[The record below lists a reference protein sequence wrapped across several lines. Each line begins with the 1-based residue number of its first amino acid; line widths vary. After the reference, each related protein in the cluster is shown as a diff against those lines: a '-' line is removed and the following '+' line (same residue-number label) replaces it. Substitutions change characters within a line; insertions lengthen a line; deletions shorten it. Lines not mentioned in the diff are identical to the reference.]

1 MSVIAK
7 MQLNG
12 VLDFGSGSVS
22 KLSCVC
28 ENDLMA
34 AYAKADED
42 KLFTRYSPW
51 GEMKLGHSLRSFPD
65 GQKFYVIVLKS
76 QKRPAFKG
84 AAYVHPA
91 MVQSVTDYGSSK
103 QVKLFRQATG
113 DYATSGIDEPTIGEL
128 DWRMTI
134 DNPPAVDF
142 FKPGQSGYW
151 IAFYPDDKF
160 SQTEALV
167 DAHTG

>member
-12 VLDFGSGSVS
+12 ILDFGSGSVS

-34 AYAKADED
+34 AYAKANED

-65 GQKFYVIVLKS
+65 GQKFYVVCVRAKE
-76 QKRPAFKG
+76 RPSFAE

-91 MVQSVTDYGSSK
+91 GVQSVTDYGSSS
-103 QVKLFRQATG
+103 QVKLFRAASG
-113 DYATSGIDEPTIGEL
+113 GHATSAIGEIPVGEL

-134 DNPPAVDF
+134 DNPPAVAF
-142 FKPGQSGYW
+142 FKPGQYDYW
-151 IAFYPDDKF
+151 VAFYPDDKF
-160 SQTEALV
+160 SQETALS
-167 DAHTG
+167 DAHA